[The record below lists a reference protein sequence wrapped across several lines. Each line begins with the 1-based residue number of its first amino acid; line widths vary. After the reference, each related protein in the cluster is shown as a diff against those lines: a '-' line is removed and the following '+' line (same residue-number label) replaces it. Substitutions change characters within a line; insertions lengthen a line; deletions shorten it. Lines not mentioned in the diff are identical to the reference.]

1 MRKAYRADGACTAG
15 RPGAPEQVSLTQ
27 RRGWLCAGAFPELY
41 DKVKPEVD
49 VVTIGKRM
57 ADVIM

>member
-15 RPGAPEQVSLTQ
+15 RPDQCSRAIRSL
-27 RRGWLCAGAFPELY
+27 RSGLCTGAFPELY

-49 VVTIGKRM
+49 VVTIGKQM

>member
-1 MRKAYRADGACTAG
+1 MCGRLIVRTVRALRAGLLLPSNPLTERSGLCT
-15 RPGAPEQVSLTQ
+15 
-27 RRGWLCAGAFPELY
+27 GAFPELY

-49 VVTIGKRM
+49 VVTIGKQM